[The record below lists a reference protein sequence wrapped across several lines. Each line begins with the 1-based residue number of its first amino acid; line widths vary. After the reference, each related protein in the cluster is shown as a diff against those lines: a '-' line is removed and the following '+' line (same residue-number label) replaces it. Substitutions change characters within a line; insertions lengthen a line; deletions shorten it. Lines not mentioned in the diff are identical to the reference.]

1 MEKKININE
10 KNKNNAA
17 EFAQL
22 IGQLKPE
29 LMPLVRGYLHYLA
42 EQEKQQRV
50 EHLLSSGDI
59 WKANSTMEILSHQPV
74 ENELFEKYVSDIM
87 EAFGEK
93 RTFYNFHI
101 FFAVYSAGI
110 MDGVHR
116 ERERRR
122 RFKHNT

>member
-10 KNKNNAA
+10 KNNAA

-42 EQEKQQRV
+42 EQEKRQKV
-50 EHLLSSGDI
+50 ERLCSNGDI
-59 WKANSTMEILSHQPV
+59 WKSNSTMAILRHQPV
-74 ENELFEKYVSDIM
+74 DNGCYGEMVPEILN
-87 EAFGEK
+87 AFGE
-93 RTFYNFHI
+93 TLNSNNFYL
-101 FFAVYSAGI
+101 FFSVFNAGVLEGI
-110 MDGVHR
+110 HR

-122 RFKHNT
+122 HIKHSA